1 MGSGGVSPRPPPSGP
16 SGYWMINVCW
26 LIASQAAAV
35 PVLRGWMVVVGGGA
49 IVLKNKCE

>member
-26 LIASQAAAV
+26 LIAIQAAAA
-35 PVLRGWMVVVGGGA
+35 GA
-49 IVLKNKCE
+49 AGVAGQLC